1 MGSHVQ
7 ILTWQ
12 GKENA
17 FTERKRALDEK
28 PVGNRVQGFL
38 VKSLPGEELFFL
50 LVSAIVNSCL

>member
-7 ILTWQ
+7 VPTWQ
-12 GKENA
+12 GKKNA
-17 FTERKRALDEK
+17 FTERKRALGEGA
-28 PVGNRVQGFL
+28 VGNRVQGFL